1 MHTSGI
7 GHVYIQQEDL
17 NDSSQYENK
26 NICVLMSLN
35 LQMLNTD
42 NNMSF
47 ISVNHFG
54 VYTLILGAFIS

>member
-1 MHTSGI
+1 
-7 GHVYIQQEDL
+7 
-17 NDSSQYENK
+17 
-26 NICVLMSLN
+26 MSLN

-54 VYTLILGAFIS
+54 VYTLNLGAFIS